1 MSEIT
6 PIGADFGL
14 LGTPPDYVGNY
25 MNAFAAGRKMAG
37 QQIAGN
43 AMTADPPAGASL
55 ADRIAGMSDEA
66 RASAARQAEIL
77 GAVAAG
83 LKGHPYTERR
93 ALLTHLA
100 PALAARG
107 LPPQAIDAFDP
118 TDDNLDAT
126 AASAQALGGMLAQ
139 A

>member
-1 MSEIT
+1 MT
-6 PIGADFGL
+6 DGVNVDFGL
-14 LGTPPDYVGNY
+14 LGKPPDYAGDYV
-25 MNAFAAGRKMAG
+25 NAFQAGRKLAG
-37 QQIAGN
+37 EQVVGN
-43 AMTADPPAGASL
+43 AMAPDPPAGASL

-66 RASAARQAEIL
+66 RAGAARQAEIL

-83 LKGHPYTERR
+83 LKGHPYTERP
-93 ALLTHLA
+93 ALLAHLA

-107 LPPQAIDAFDP
+107 LPPQAIAAFDP

-126 AASAQALGGMLAQ
+126 AASAQALGGMLAG